1 MLVRD
6 HRERLEGFVAVTA
19 EEFPSLSILPVIEGR
34 DDPEMAHMLV
44 ADALS
49 KKSGIIGVYSL
60 GAGNRGLIRA
70 LAAAGRTDVCVIA
83 HELTAETRAGL
94 ESGLVDAVLNQDAGH
109 EVRSAVRVL
118 RAKADGLPVNAAQ
131 ERIRLDI
138 FIRDNLP
145 AEPDAV
151 DPSAIGGN

>member
-1 MLVRD
+1 M
-6 HRERLEGFVAVTA
+6 
-19 EEFPSLSILPVIEGR
+19 
-34 DDPEMAHMLV
+34 
-44 ADALS
+44 
-49 KKSGIIGVYSL
+49 
-60 GAGNRGLIRA
+60 
-70 LAAAGRTDVCVIA
+70 
-83 HELTAETRAGL
+83 TAETHAGL
-94 ESGLVDAVLNQDAGH
+94 ENGLVDAVLNQDAGH

-151 DPSAIGGN
+151 DPSATGGN